1 VEFHSSLFVNHE
13 LRITNYEFL
22 TASFQTK
29 VNHPE
34 NFDIKERDPH
44 KGTSVISKE
53 LASIFPI
60 LVLQISLK
68 LLILKRD

>member
-34 NFDIKERDPH
+34 IVELNRCLTNIKYQ
-44 KGTSVISKE
+44 KIKYQNYIVSVQP
-53 LASIFPI
+53 LAVNSQQR
-60 LVLQISLK
+60 L
-68 LLILKRD
+68 